1 MTNEGYEG
9 DKGSWKSVRGL
20 YEGVP
25 GAARLRATRD
35 GEPARGRGGRGQ
47 SRARSNSAKPYLS
60 ACGVHGCA
68 SGAPAE
74 VGGVNCAPG
83 GEAWEGGGDEGRV
96 RTAFGRKCARAEGA
110 RAYRA
115 LLRAVAETAVAATTV
130 AATTVAA
137 ASAAMVTMV
146 VVTAVVMLAAVVAR
160 AGAGAA
166 GGGGARRRGRRR
178 RRRRWA
184 WRRRR
189 RRRRQSAAA
198 HEA

>member
-1 MTNEGYEG
+1 MRV
-9 DKGSWKSVRGL
+9 SR
-20 YEGVP
+20 
-25 GAARLRATRD
+25 
-35 GEPARGRGGRGQ
+35 RGRGGRGQ

-166 GGGGARRRGRRR
+166 DGGGDGGGGRGGGGGGGSGSLRQHTRR
-178 RRRRWA
+178 
-184 WRRRR
+184 
-189 RRRRQSAAA
+189 
-198 HEA
+198 EAVSMCTMG

>member
-1 MTNEGYEG
+1 MRV
-9 DKGSWKSVRGL
+9 SR
-20 YEGVP
+20 
-25 GAARLRATRD
+25 
-35 GEPARGRGGRGQ
+35 RGRGGRGQ

-83 GEAWEGGGDEGRV
+83 GEAWEGGGDQGRV
-96 RTAFGRKCARAEGA
+96 RTALGRKCARAEGA

-146 VVTAVVMLAAVVAR
+146 VVTAQ
-160 AGAGAA
+160 
-166 GGGGARRRGRRR
+166 
-178 RRRRWA
+178 W
-184 WRRRR
+184 
-189 RRRRQSAAA
+189 
-198 HEA
+198 